1 MARGQEEQLKQ
12 MRPTL
17 LIGLGGTG
25 QKVLVQ
31 LKARFIRN
39 YGAVPRPVEFLAF
52 DTDQGVEETAI
63 MGERVRL
70 TPGTEL
76 HNIGNVE
83 TAEIVQHLSRYP
95 AMAAW
100 MSEDKE
106 RFPIRAVTM
115 GAQQVRPLGRL
126 AFFWHVGD
134 IYVQL
139 LSAVSRLTHLELE
152 AEKRGMN
159 VFIVTSVCGG
169 TGSGIFLDMAYLVR
183 HVVNQSNIRDS
194 SCYINGILALPSV
207 FPTVD
212 PQGIESNAFAALAEL
227 DYLMDSPSWSVD
239 YGNPRVSGI
248 NFQAR
253 RPFNICYLI
262 DARNENGQGLQGLEE
277 IAPMIAE
284 AVYLQVSSQVGDAN
298 NSAFDN
304 VHILGQ
310 NTVNVDTEE
319 TRPTAY
325 SSLGTAAINFPA
337 EKIIEYCAHKLGV
350 EIISGDLLRPTT
362 DEAAVKKVIDEFI
375 QTHQVDTET
384 MLENLARD
392 ADNKVRG
399 VAIVPGQL
407 DSVDLKELPRAVN
420 VTVSRAST
428 GLDNELLPMLDRNQ
442 AAVRSRLERSLATEV
457 ERLVQDQNYGLTFAD
472 VFLAQLDARLAEMRE
487 KLGKEKE
494 EIDTRRGQAEARQKN
509 FNKEFQ
515 DSFAGGL
522 PFGRKKKVYEA
533 RDRYLAQVQTALRG
547 RFDVRRRE
555 VAVSALSAFSTAVSE
570 QRRRVQTMIDRLRR
584 IEQQFRSTV
593 DRIASEDRSNVLA
606 QEITSKADIEKY
618 YQDYKGRGSVRPV
631 AGLGDEYGPFGR
643 WLDMDQESMANN
655 MLAFTRRLFL
665 PVSDISVETVILE
678 KDKDQNRKRL
688 IDLITRSVPFWS
700 YRKAG
705 VLPTDWKPQEI
716 VVVGV
721 DEKEQS
727 IYKNA
732 VSREQQLTST
742 FDKHQLLV
750 LQTKHGLPL
759 FALTQF
765 GQYRNAHDVVMQRNL
780 KPLYV
785 LPEVRPGGHK
795 AKQYFALGIIF
806 GEIFVSGAFYY
817 LKPENKDDPKT
828 ENKIDPP
835 IKLGQGMTNALQ
847 VLRGNESLIRSLETR
862 INARVA
868 DIGKAPASEMVETW
882 VAAPTIDERR
892 GGVTKVDQEMIKN
905 NTIGGPTYVAADLVA
920 DLRTLM
926 KNYNREVLKG

>member
-1 MARGQEEQLKQ
+1 MARGQEQQLKQ

-31 LKARFIRN
+31 LKARFKRN
-39 YGAVPRPVEFLAF
+39 YGEVPRPVEFLAF
-52 DTDQGVEETAI
+52 DTDQGVEETAV

-83 TAEIVQHLSRYP
+83 TAEIVQHLSRYQ

-106 RFPIRAVTM
+106 KFPIRAVTM

-134 IYVQL
+134 IYNSL

-152 AEKRGMN
+152 AEKRGIN
-159 VFIVTSVCGG
+159 VFIVSSVCGG
-169 TGSGIFLDMAYLVR
+169 TGAGIFLDMAYLVR
-183 HVVNQSNIRDS
+183 HVVNQSNIRGS

-227 DYLMDSPSWSVD
+227 DYLMENPSWSVD
-239 YGNPRVSGI
+239 YGNPRVTGV
-248 NFQAR
+248 NFQAQ

-262 DARNENGQGLQGLEE
+262 DSRNENGQGLQGLEE

-298 NSAFDN
+298 ASAFDN

-310 NTVNVDTEE
+310 NTLNVATDE

-337 EKIIEYCAHKLGV
+337 EKIIDYCAHKLGV
-350 EIISGDLLRPTT
+350 EIIANDLLRPTT
-362 DEAAVKKVIDEFI
+362 DEAAVRKVLDEFV
-375 QTHQVDTET
+375 QNHQVDSDLL
-384 MLENLARD
+384 LENLARD
-392 ADNKVRG
+392 ADSKVRG
-399 VAIVPGQL
+399 VAIVPAQL
-407 DSVDLKELPRAVN
+407 DSVDLNNLQRGVSQMIARQT
-420 VTVSRAST
+420 TV
-428 GLDNELLPMLDRNQ
+428 LENELLPMLDRNQ
-442 AAVRSRLERSLATEV
+442 ATARTRLERSLAGEV
-457 ERLVQDQNYGLTFAD
+457 ERLVQDQNYGLMFTD
-472 VFLAQLDARLAEMRE
+472 TFLAQLDARLSEMRE
-487 KLGKEKE
+487 KLGKERE
-494 EIDTRRGQAEARQKN
+494 EIETRRSQAETRQRTMA
-509 FNKEFQ
+509 KEFQ
-515 DSFAGGL
+515 DSFASSN
-522 PFGRKKKVYEA
+522 PFGKKKRINEA
-533 RDRYLAQVQTALRG
+533 RDRYLDMVQRNLRG

-555 VAVSALSAFSTAVSE
+555 VAISALSAFATAVQE
-570 QRRRVQTMIDRLRR
+570 QRRRVQAMIDRLRR

-593 DRIASEDRSNVLA
+593 ERIAGEDRSHVLA
-606 QEITSKADIEKY
+606 QEIATKADFEQY
-618 YQDYKGRGSVRPV
+618 FRDYKERGPVRPV
-631 AGLGDEYGPFGR
+631 IGLADQYGPFGR
-643 WLDMDQESMANN
+643 WLDLDQESMANYT
-655 MLAFTRRLFL
+655 LDFTRELFR
-665 PVSDISVETVILE
+665 PIEDISVETVILE

-688 IDLITRSVPFWS
+688 VDLINRSVPFWS
-700 YRKAG
+700 YRRAG
-705 VLPTDWKPQEI
+705 VLPTEWKPQEI

-721 DEKEQS
+721 DEKEDS

-732 VSREQQLTST
+732 VGREQQLTST

-759 FALTQF
+759 FALTQYEQF
-765 GQYRNAHDVVMQRNL
+765 RTAHDLVMQRNL

-795 AKQYFALGIIF
+795 AKQYFALGMVF
-806 GEIFVSGAFYY
+806 GEIFVSGTFYY
-817 LKPENKDDPKT
+817 LQAEN
-828 ENKIDPP
+828 P
-835 IKLGQGMTNALQ
+835 IEQPIRLGQGMTNALQ
-847 VLRGNESLIRSLETR
+847 FLRSRDDLIRSLESR
-862 INARVA
+862 ANAQVE
-868 DIGKAPASEMVETW
+868 DKGKAAASAIVDSWIKEPFIM
-882 VAAPTIDERR
+882 ERK
-892 GGVTKVDQEMIKN
+892 GGVTNVSQDMTPN
-905 NTIGGPTYVAADLVA
+905 NTIGGPTYVAVELVT
-920 DLRTLM
+920 DLRKILQR
-926 KNYNREVLKG
+926 YNREVLKG

>member
-1 MARGQEEQLKQ
+1 MARAQEQQLKQ

-31 LKARFIRN
+31 LKARFMRN
-39 YGAVPRPVEFLAF
+39 YGSVPRPVEFLAF
-52 DTDQGVEETAI
+52 DTDQGAEETAL
-63 MGERVRL
+63 MGERISL
-70 TPGTEL
+70 TRGTEL
-76 HNIGNVE
+76 HNIGDVE

-134 IYVQL
+134 IYVNL
-139 LSAVSRLTHLELE
+139 LAAVSRLTHLELE
-152 AEKRGMN
+152 AEKRGIN
-159 VFIVTSVCGG
+159 VFIITSVCGG
-169 TGSGIFLDMAYLVR
+169 TGAGIFLDMAYLVR
-183 HVVNQSNIRDS
+183 HVVNQSNIRGS

-227 DYLMDSPSWSVD
+227 DYLMDNPVWSVE
-239 YGNPRVSGI
+239 YGNARVSSVH
-248 NFQAR
+248 FQAQ

-262 DARNENGQGLQGLEE
+262 DSRNENGQGLQGLEE

-298 NSAFDN
+298 ASAFDN

-310 NTVNVDTEE
+310 NTVNVDTDE

-337 EKIIEYCAHKLGV
+337 EKIIEYCAHRLGV
-350 EIISGDLLRPTT
+350 EIITDDLLRATV
-362 DEAAVKKVIDEFI
+362 DDAAVNKVVEEFI
-375 QTHQVDTET
+375 QTHQVDSET
-384 MLENLARD
+384 LLENLARD

-399 VAIVPGQL
+399 VALVPSQL
-407 DSVDLKELPRAVN
+407 DNVDLGTLPRAVN
-420 VTVSRAST
+420 TMVGRAAKA
-428 GLDNELLPMLDRNQ
+428 LDDELLPMLDRNQ
-442 AAVRSRLERSLATEV
+442 AAVRARLERSVATEV
-457 ERLVQDQNYGLTFAD
+457 ERLVQDQSYGLAFAET
-472 VFLAQLDARLAEMRE
+472 FLARLDARLAEMRD
-487 KLGKEKE
+487 KLGKERE
-494 EIDTRRGQAEARQKN
+494 EMDNRRGKAEQGQRQAS
-509 FNKEFQ
+509 KEFQ

-522 PFGRKKKVYEA
+522 PFGKKKRVHDA
-533 RDRYLAQVQTALRG
+533 RDRYLNQAQASLRG

-555 VAVSALSAFSTAVSE
+555 VAISALSAVSTAVSE
-570 QRRRVQTMIDRLRR
+570 QRRRVQTMVERLRR

-593 DRIASEDRSNVLA
+593 ARIASEARSNVLA
-606 QEITSKADIEKY
+606 QEITSPPDIENY
-618 YQDYKGRGSVRPV
+618 YLDYKGRGPVRPV
-631 AGLGDEYGPFGR
+631 MGLADQHGPFSR
-643 WLDMDQESMANN
+643 WLDLEQERMSSN
-655 MLAFTRRLFL
+655 LLTFTRELFR
-665 PVSDISVETVILE
+665 PIDAISVESVILE
-678 KDKDQNRKRL
+678 KDKDDNRKRL
-688 IDLITRSVPFWS
+688 MDLINRSVPFWS

-705 VLPTDWKPQEI
+705 VLPADWKAQEI

-721 DEKEQS
+721 DEKEDS

-742 FDKHQLLV
+742 FDRHQLLV

-759 FALTQF
+759 FALTQYEQF
-765 GQYRNAHDVVMQRNL
+765 RASHDEVMRRNL

-795 AKQYFALGIIF
+795 AKQFFALGMVF
-806 GEIFVSGAFYY
+806 GEIFVSGTFYY
-817 LKPENKDDPKT
+817 VLAENKDV
-828 ENKIDPP
+828 DPP
-835 IKLGQGMTNALQ
+835 IRLGQGMTNALQ
-847 VLRGNESLIRSLETR
+847 FLRSNDSLIRSLEDR
-862 INARVA
+862 INKRVA
-868 DIGKAPASEMVETW
+868 EIGKGPASEMVEGW
-882 VAAPTIDERR
+882 VKAPTIDERK
-892 GGVTKVDQEMIKN
+892 GSYNKVDQDMIKN
-905 NTIGGPTYVAADLVA
+905 STIGNTTYVAADLVA
-920 DLRTLM
+920 DLRKIM
-926 KNYNREVLKG
+926 QSYNREVLKG

>member
-1 MARGQEEQLKQ
+1 MARGQEQQLKQ

-17 LIGLGGTG
+17 LVGLGGTG

-31 LKARFIRN
+31 LKARFKRN
-39 YGAVPRPVEFLAF
+39 YGEVPRPVEFLAF
-52 DTDQGVEETAI
+52 DTDQGVEETAV

-83 TAEIVQHLSRYP
+83 TAEIVQHLSRYQ

-106 RFPIRAVTM
+106 KFPIRAVTM

-134 IYVQL
+134 IYNTL

-152 AEKRGMN
+152 AEKRGIN
-159 VFIVTSVCGG
+159 VFVVSSVCGG
-169 TGSGIFLDMAYLVR
+169 TGAGIFLDMAYLIR
-183 HVVNQSNIRDS
+183 HVVNQSNIRGS
-194 SCYINGILALPSV
+194 SCYVNGILALPSV

-227 DYLMDSPSWSVD
+227 DYLMENPSWSVD
-239 YGNPRVSGI
+239 YGNPRVTGV
-248 NFQAR
+248 NFQAQ

-298 NSAFDN
+298 ASAFDN

-310 NTVNVDTEE
+310 TTVNVASDES
-319 TRPTAY
+319 RPTAY

-337 EKIIEYCAHKLGV
+337 EKIIDYCAHKLGM
-350 EIISGDLLRPTT
+350 EIIGNDLLRPAT
-362 DEAAVKKVIDEFI
+362 DEAAIKKVLDEFV
-375 QTHQVDTET
+375 QNHQVDSDLL
-384 MLENLARD
+384 LENLARD

-399 VAIVPGQL
+399 VSLPSAQL
-407 DSVDLKELPRAVN
+407 DSVELNNLQRG
-420 VTVSRAST
+420 VSQMIARQT
-428 GLDNELLPMLDRNQ
+428 TLLENELLPMLDRNQ
-442 AAVRSRLERSLATEV
+442 AATRARLEQSLAAEV
-457 ERLVQDQNYGLTFAD
+457 ERLVQDQNFGLMFTD
-472 VFLAQLDARLAEMRE
+472 SFLARLDVRLAEMRE
-487 KLGKEKE
+487 KLGKERD
-494 EIDTRRGQAEARQKN
+494 EIETRRSQAETRQRTMA
-509 FNKEFQ
+509 KEFQ

-522 PFGRKKKVYEA
+522 PFGRKKRVHEA
-533 RDRYLAQVQTALRG
+533 RDRYLDQAQRNLRG

-555 VAVSALSAFSTAVSE
+555 VAISALSAFATAVQE
-570 QRRRVQTMIDRLRR
+570 QRRRVQAMIDRLRR

-593 DRIASEDRSNVLA
+593 ERIAGEDRSHVLA
-606 QEITSKADIEKY
+606 QEIVTKADFEQY
-618 YQDYKGRGSVRPV
+618 FRDYKERGPVRPV
-631 AGLGDEYGPFGR
+631 IGLADQYGPFGR
-643 WLDMDQESMANN
+643 WLDLDQESMANYT
-655 MLAFTRRLFL
+655 LAFTRELFR
-665 PVSDISVETVILE
+665 PIEDISVETVILE

-700 YRKAG
+700 YRRAG
-705 VLPTDWKPQEI
+705 VLPAEWKPQEI

-721 DEKEQS
+721 NEKEES

-732 VSREQQLTST
+732 VGREQQLTST

-759 FALTQF
+759 FALTQYE
-765 GQYRNAHDVVMQRNL
+765 QYRTAHDLVMQRNM

-795 AKQYFALGIIF
+795 AKQYFALGMVF
-806 GEIFVSGAFYY
+806 GEIFVSGTFYY
-817 LKPENKDDPKT
+817 LQAENPI
-828 ENKIDPP
+828 EQP
-835 IKLGQGMTNALQ
+835 IKMGQGMTNSLQ
-847 VLRGNESLIRSLETR
+847 FLRSRDDLIRSLESRT
-862 INARVA
+862 NAQVA
-868 DIGKAPASEMVETW
+868 ENGKAAASAIVDGWIKEPFIM
-882 VAAPTIDERR
+882 ERK
-892 GGVTKVDQEMIKN
+892 GGVTNVAQDMTPN
-905 NTIGGPTYVAADLVA
+905 NTIGGPAYVAVELVT
-920 DLRTLM
+920 DLRKILQR
-926 KNYNREVLKG
+926 YNREVLKG

>member
-1 MARGQEEQLKQ
+1 MARAQEQQLKQ

-39 YGAVPRPVEFLAF
+39 YGSVPRPVEFLAF
-52 DTDQGVEETAI
+52 DTDQGVEETAV

-106 RFPIRAVTM
+106 KFPIRAVTM

-126 AFFWHVGD
+126 AFFWHVGE
-134 IYVQL
+134 IYNTL

-152 AEKRGMN
+152 AEKRGIN

-183 HVVNQSNIRDS
+183 HVVNQSNIRGS

-227 DYLMDSPSWSVD
+227 DYLMDKPSWAVD
-239 YGNPRVSGI
+239 YGNPRVTGI
-248 NFQAR
+248 NFQAQ

-262 DARNENGQGLQGLEE
+262 DSRNENGQGLQGLEE

-298 NSAFDN
+298 ASAFDN
-304 VHILGQ
+304 VSILGQ
-310 NTVNVDTEE
+310 STVNVANDDL
-319 TRPTAY
+319 RPMAY

-337 EKIIEYCAHKLGV
+337 EKIIDYSAHKLGQ
-350 EIISGDLLRPTT
+350 EMITNDLLRPAG
-362 DEAAVKKVIDEFI
+362 DDAAVTKVLDEFI
-375 QTHQVDTET
+375 QNHQVDTDT

-399 VAIVPGQL
+399 VSISSSQL
-407 DSVDLKELPRAVN
+407 DNVELKDLSRAAN
-420 VTVSRAST
+420 QIVSRAT
-428 GLDNELLPMLDRNQ
+428 ITLDNELLPMLDANQ
-442 AAVRSRLERSLATEV
+442 ALVRTRLDKSLAAEV
-457 ERLVQDQNYGLTFAD
+457 ERLVEDPNFGLAFAD
-472 VFLAQLDARLAEMRE
+472 AFLAQLDARLVEMRE
-487 KLGKEKE
+487 KLGKERD
-494 EIDTRRGQAEARQKN
+494 EIDSRRVQADSRQKLSH
-509 FNKEFQ
+509 KEFQ
-515 DSFAGGL
+515 DSFTGGL
-522 PFGRKKKVYEA
+522 PFGRKRKVQEA
-533 RDRYLAQVQTALRG
+533 RDRYLDQAQRSLRG
-547 RFDVRRRE
+547 RFDYRRRE
-555 VAVSALSAFSTAVSE
+555 VAISALSAFATAAQE
-570 QRRRVQTMIDRLRR
+570 QRKRVQATVDRLRR

-593 DRIASEDRSNVLA
+593 DRIATEDRSHVLA
-606 QEITSKADIEKY
+606 QEITSRQDVEVY
-618 YQDYKGRGSVRPV
+618 YNDYKGRGPGRPV
-631 AGLGDEYGPFGR
+631 TGLADQYGPISA
-643 WLDMDQESMANN
+643 WLDLDQESMANRL
-655 MLAFTRRLFL
+655 LAFSRELFS
-665 PVSDISVETVILE
+665 PIAEVTVESVIME
-678 KDKDQNRKRL
+678 KDKDNSRKRL

-705 VLPTDWKPQEI
+705 VLGAEWKPQEV

-721 DEKEQS
+721 NEKETS
-727 IYKNA
+727 IYLNA
-732 VSREQQLTST
+732 VGREQQLTST

-759 FALTQF
+759 FALTQYEQF
-765 GQYRNAHDVVMQRNL
+765 RNAHDLVLQRNL
-780 KPLYV
+780 KPLYI

-795 AKQYFALGIIF
+795 AKLFFALGMVF
-806 GEIFVSGAFYY
+806 GEIFVSGTYY
-817 LKPENKDDPKT
+817 YIQPENKVDQPT
-828 ENKIDPP
+828 R
-835 IKLGQGMTNALQ
+835 LMQGMTNALQ
-847 VLRGNESLIRSLETR
+847 FLRSRDDLIRSLEER
-862 INARVA
+862 INKRVEK
-868 DIGKAPASEMVETW
+868 DGKANASETVESW
-882 VAAPTIDERR
+882 IESPYIYERK
-892 GGVTKVDQEMIKN
+892 GGVNLTDQEMIKN
-905 NTIGGPTYVAADLVA
+905 TTIASKTYVAVDLVI
-920 DLRTLM
+920 DLQKLM
-926 KNYNREVLKG
+926 QSYNREVLKG